1 MSGTETPLSTTEP
14 APAAT
19 RTRSRFAIRNR
30 LLATIARSESNFAG
44 EIKELPVIGKPYE
57 HGMTY
62 EKIVEKLVAYVIKE
76 FKRGQDL
83 EMLIKTNV
91 DDFSKATG
99 LDEPDITNEDAKSQ
113 AKLTKNGKKLDMYLK
128 REDAYNEN
136 KTKLFSVIYGQCT
149 PKMVAGL
156 KSQDGFTE
164 KETKKDVVWLI

>member
-1 MSGTETPLSTTEP
+1 MSGTEAPLPTTEP
-14 APAAT
+14 ATAVT

-99 LDEPDITNEDAKSQ
+99 LEEPDITDEDAKNQ
-113 AKLTKNGKKLDMYLK
+113 AKLTKYGKKLDMYLK

-136 KTKLFSVIYGQCT
+136 KAKIFQLFTVSVHQR
-149 PKMVAGL
+149 
-156 KSQDGFTE
+156 
-164 KETKKDVVWLI
+164 W